1 MDTIRISDSISYI
14 EASED
19 PLCADIGIIRRDGG
33 TWLYDV
39 GNGEKNIAGLDGSYH
54 IVLSHFHADHTGNL
68 DLVRADSLWVSR
80 ETYDHVG
87 RGTVVREDLYT
98 DGLHLFPLPS
108 SHTKGCLG
116 LEADETYAFVGD
128 ALYCRVRDGF
138 YIYNPQLLKD
148 EITVLGR
155 LKSSRLLVSH
165 FRGLVRDKGEVIEE
179 LGMIYSQREK
189 NSPEIRIRIG
199 EEESSVFKG

>member
-1 MDTIRISDSISYI
+1 MDTIRISDAISYI
-14 EASED
+14 EASDD

-80 ETYDHVG
+80 ETFDHVG

-116 LEADETYAFVGD
+116 LEVDEEYAFVGD
-128 ALYCRVRDGF
+128 GLYSRVKDGC
-138 YIYNPQLLKD
+138 YVYNATLLKD
-148 EITVLGR
+148 EIGVLEK
-155 LKSSRLLVSH
+155 LQAPKLLVSH
-165 FRGLVRDKGEVIEE
+165 FKGLIRDRDEVIAE
-179 LGMIYSQREK
+179 LKEIYGKREK
-189 NSPEIRIRIG
+189 NAPEIRSGIAG
-199 EEESSVFKG
+199 